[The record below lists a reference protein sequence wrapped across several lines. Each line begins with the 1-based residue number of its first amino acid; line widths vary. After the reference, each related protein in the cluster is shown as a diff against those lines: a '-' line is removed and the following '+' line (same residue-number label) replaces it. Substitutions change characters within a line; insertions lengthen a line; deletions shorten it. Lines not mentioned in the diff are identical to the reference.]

1 MGGGGGGGGG
11 ICSINYSYSD
21 AADKRLA
28 TFCSSDCEENE
39 ACAPHDSSGGATCVL
54 DFLPE
59 KCHPISLCLGRC
71 QPTSSVVCNIFSRER
86 NAITEELLERY
97 RFGCS

>member
-1 MGGGGGGGGG
+1 M
-11 ICSINYSYSD
+11 NSYSD

-28 TFCSSDCEENE
+28 TLCSSDCEENE
-39 ACAPHDSSGGATCVL
+39 ACAPHDSAGGTCVV

-71 QPTSSVVCNIFSRER
+71 QPTSSVVCNVFSRER
-86 NAITEELLERY
+86 NAITEELLDRY